1 MDVFSA
7 GCVIAEI
14 LMNGYEP
21 LFSLATLRSYKR
33 GTHDPSE
40 LLKKYISDQ
49 KMIKLILSMIN
60 KDPKLRPSINECLSE
75 WNKNIFPS
83 SFSRVLF

>member
-40 LLKKYISDQ
+40 LLKKYISD
-49 KMIKLILSMIN
+49 
-60 KDPKLRPSINECLSE
+60 
-75 WNKNIFPS
+75 
-83 SFSRVLF
+83 